1 MPARKNPQPG
11 LGRAVRQLRQERGIT
26 QERVA
31 RQAGLHLTWINRME
45 NGRTN
50 PTWGS
55 MKRVAWALKVSLGEL
70 ATLAE
75 EKDREKSRAPRRD
88 GSPGS

>member
-11 LGRAVRQLRQERGIT
+11 LGRAVRHLREKQGISQEK
-26 QERVA
+26 VA
-31 RQAGLHLTWINRME
+31 RRAGLHLTWINRME

-55 MKRVAWALKVSLGEL
+55 MKRVAFALKVSLGEL

-75 EKDREKSRAPRRD
+75 EKDREKNKAPRRD
-88 GSPGS
+88 GASGS

>member
-1 MPARKNPQPG
+1 
-11 LGRAVRQLRQERGIT
+11 LRQELGIS
-26 QERVA
+26 QEKVA
-31 RQAGLHLTWINRME
+31 RRAGLHLTWINRVE

-55 MKRVAWALKVSLGEL
+55 MKRVASALKVSLGEL

-75 EKDREKSRAPRRD
+75 EKDREKAKAPRRD

>member
-1 MPARKNPQPG
+1 M
-11 LGRAVRQLRQERGIT
+11 RQLREKQGISQEK
-26 QERVA
+26 VA
-31 RQAGLHLTWINRME
+31 RRAGLHLTWINRME

-55 MKRVAWALKVSLGEL
+55 MKRVAYALEVSLGEL

-75 EKDREKSRAPRRD
+75 EKDREKNKAPRRD
-88 GSPGS
+88 GASGS

>member
-11 LGRAVRQLRQERGIT
+11 LGQAVRQLRQELGIS
-26 QERVA
+26 QEKVA

-55 MKRVAWALKVSLGEL
+55 MKKVASALKVSLGEL

-75 EKDREKSRAPRRD
+75 EKDREKAKAPRRG

>member
-1 MPARKNPQPG
+1 MPARKDPQLG
-11 LGRAVRQLRQERGIT
+11 LGRAVRELREARGIS
-26 QERVA
+26 QEKVA
-31 RQAGLHLTWINRME
+31 RRAGLHLTWINRVE

-55 MKRVAWALKVSLGEL
+55 MKRVAFALRVSLGEL

-75 EKDREKSRAPRRD
+75 EKDAESAKALRRG
-88 GSPGS
+88 GSPES

>member
-1 MPARKNPQPG
+1 MPARKDPQLG
-11 LGRAVRQLRQERGIT
+11 LGRAVRQLREARGIS
-26 QERVA
+26 QEKVA
-31 RQAGLHLTWINRME
+31 RRAGLHLTWINRVE

-55 MKRVAWALKVSLGEL
+55 MKRIACALSVSLGEL

-75 EKDREKSRAPRRD
+75 EKDAEVAKALPQ
-88 GSPGS
+88 GSQES

>member
-75 EKDREKSRAPRRD
+75 EKDREKLRAPRRD

>member
-1 MPARKNPQPG
+1 
-11 LGRAVRQLRQERGIT
+11 
-26 QERVA
+26 
-31 RQAGLHLTWINRME
+31 ME

-75 EKDREKSRAPRRD
+75 EKDREKLRAPRRD

>member
-1 MPARKNPQPG
+1 MPARKDPQPG
-11 LGRAVRQLRQERGIT
+11 LGRAVRQLREARGIS
-26 QERVA
+26 QEKVA
-31 RQAGLHLTWINRME
+31 RRAGLHLTWINRVE

-55 MKRVAWALKVSLGEL
+55 MKRVAFALEVPLGEL

-75 EKDREKSRAPRRD
+75 EKDAEFEKARRRS
-88 GSPGS
+88 GSQEA

>member
-1 MPARKNPQPG
+1 MPARKDPQPG
-11 LGRAVRQLRQERGIT
+11 LGRAVRQLREARGIS
-26 QERVA
+26 QEKVA
-31 RQAGLHLTWINRME
+31 RRAGLHLTWINRVE

-55 MKRVAWALKVSLGEL
+55 MKRVACALRVSLGEL

-75 EKDREKSRAPRRD
+75 EKDAESARALRRG
-88 GSPGS
+88 GSPES